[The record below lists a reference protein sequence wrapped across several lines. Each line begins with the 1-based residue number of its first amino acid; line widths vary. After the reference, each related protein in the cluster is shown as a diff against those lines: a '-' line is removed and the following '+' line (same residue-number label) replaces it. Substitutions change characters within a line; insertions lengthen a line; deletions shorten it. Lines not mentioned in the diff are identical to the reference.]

1 MRWLFAWRKTADSLR
16 PQDAA
21 TWRYDVPAASASSTA
36 AACGCVQTVQTL
48 DISIRYHQNQPKRD
62 DQPF

>member
-21 TWRYDVPAASASSTA
+21 TWRYDVPAASASLTS